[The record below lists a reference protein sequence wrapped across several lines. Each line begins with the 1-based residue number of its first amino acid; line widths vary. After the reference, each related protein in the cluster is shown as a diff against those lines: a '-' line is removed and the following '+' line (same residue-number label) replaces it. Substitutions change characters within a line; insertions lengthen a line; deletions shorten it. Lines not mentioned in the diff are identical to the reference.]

1 VFPSINR
8 KVAWAGG
15 AIGVLLLGAAGGIA
29 FLPDG
34 QAQSVP
40 AGQMPIVN
48 QGPGSAYSFGQ
59 QGSITAGT
67 VNIAPPKRELSDPK
81 ALTLKNKMLTELSRD
96 KPITVTALIGDA
108 ESIQF
113 AQEIHEFLKQNGF
126 RMKEPNGISQAI
138 FAGAPKGIIFSDR
151 TQRRTECHSGGR
163 TMSRVI
169 GWLVTFCAW
178 IPRSGSQRRRLALD
192 GAAERSS
199 PRACFRRFDVAQF
212 FAFV

>member
-1 VFPSINR
+1 MQMGLTMIDRALGIAGLAISTITLVVPSVCPSINR

-15 AIGVLLLGAAGGIA
+15 AFGVLLLGAAGGIA

-40 AGQMPIVN
+40 AGQIPIVN

-59 QGSITAGT
+59 QGGITAGT

-113 AQEIHEFLKQNGF
+113 AQLDF
-126 RMKEPNGISQAI
+126 
-138 FAGAPKGIIFSDR
+138 GAFGEVKRHR
-151 TQRRTECHSGGR
+151 TSALPDAAPG
-163 TMSRVI
+163 
-169 GWLVTFCAW
+169 AW
-178 IPRSGSQRRRLALD
+178 D
-192 GAAERSS
+192 
-199 PRACFRRFDVAQF
+199 FRRFVRVRAKLDNRPAIGSGSPPPRPTAPV
-212 FAFV
+212 